1 MRSSGRTM
9 LEAKAYPEL
18 FKAWKGL
25 PSGPGVYKFL
35 DQEGQVLYVGKAKN
49 LQRRVGSYLTQKDT
63 RSQVGFLLSK
73 ARGIDWVLTG
83 NEKEALLLE
92 DELIKRFRPRYNIR
106 FRDDKTYISLV
117 IDLSHSFPRPCIQRR
132 PKAKKNQ
139 LILGPYPSGGVI
151 RDLLHLLE
159 PVFPVRTCS
168 DTEFR
173 NRVRPCLKHGLGLCS
188 APCVE
193 LIDQDAYA
201 RLLKGIVSALRGR
214 LGELKPLFKEQIERY
229 AERCEF
235 EKAAQ
240 LRDRLKMLEQ
250 ALQVQHVVVYQ
261 GLNSADVWA
270 LAQQGRLATA
280 YRLCLREGRL
290 EGGLAYHGQ
299 GLEVDPKETLTR
311 LLTDAYAEGS
321 NIPSVLYVP
330 FLPEGKD
337 ALKELLS
344 QRAGLDVK
352 ILTPPKAIPDVLAL
366 MAQAEQNARQRLL
379 ERLDDALKAEREI
392 LDLRMALR
400 LPGPPKTIAGFDVS
414 NLLGQDIVASM
425 VVFREGRPSKEHYR
439 HFIVRSVKD
448 APNDFLSIKEAVGR
462 GLLELSKAGLSPDLI
477 VVDGGRGQL
486 SLAKEALNEHGYG
499 AVPTIGIAKKH
510 SSSDFERVI
519 LPDEDTPLILPEYAP
534 ALKLL
539 KRLRNEAHRFAVTFH
554 RKRRQKRALASW
566 LDNVKG
572 VGRLTKKRLLMRFAT
587 PRSLLDASYEDLA
600 DAIHTTP
607 KRALSLKRALQEVL
621 PSS

>member
-1 MRSSGRTM
+1 MPES
-9 LEAKAYPEL
+9 KAHPEL
-18 FKAWKGL
+18 FDAWKRL
-25 PSGPGVYKFL
+25 PTGPGVYKFL
-35 DQEGQVLYVGKAKN
+35 DQGGQVLYVGKAKN
-49 LQRRVGSYLTQKDT
+49 LQRRVGSYLTQKDI

-117 IDLSHSFPRPCIQRR
+117 IDLSHPFPRPCIQRR
-132 PKAKKNQ
+132 PKPKKNQ
-139 LILGPYPSGGVI
+139 TILGPYPSGGVV

-168 DTEFR
+168 DTEFS

-188 APCVE
+188 APCVG
-193 LIDQDAYA
+193 LIGQDAYA
-201 RLLKGIVSALRGR
+201 SLLKGIVSALRGR
-214 LGELKPLFKEQIERY
+214 LADLKPLFKEQIERY

-240 LRDRLKMLEQ
+240 LRDRLRMLEK
-250 ALQVQHVVVYQ
+250 ALQTQCVIVYR
-261 GLNSADVWA
+261 GLKSADVWA
-270 LAQQGRLATA
+270 MAQQGRLATA

-299 GLEVDPKETLTR
+299 GLDVDPKETMTR
-311 LLTDAYAEGS
+311 LLSDAYTEGS
-321 NIPSVLYVP
+321 NIPRVLYVP
-330 FLPEGKD
+330 FQPEGKE

-344 QRAGLDVK
+344 KRAELAVK
-352 ILTPPKAIPDVLAL
+352 IMTPPKGRPDVLAL
-366 MAQAEQNARQRLL
+366 MAQADQNARQRLL
-379 ERLDDALKAEREI
+379 ERLDDGVKAKREI
-392 LDLRMALR
+392 LDLQMALK
-400 LPGPPKTIAGFDVS
+400 LSGSPETIAGFDAS

-425 VVFREGRPSKEHYR
+425 VVFKEGRPSKDHYR
-439 HFIVRSVKD
+439 HFIVRSVKGG
-448 APNDFLSIKEAVGR
+448 PNDFLSIKEAVGR
-462 GLLELSKAGLSPDLI
+462 GCGELSKAGLLPDLI
-477 VVDGGRGQL
+477 VVDGGKGQL
-486 SLAKEALNEHGYG
+486 SLAKEALNELGYG
-499 AVPTIGIAKKH
+499 EVPTIGIAKKH

-519 LPDEDTPLILPEYAP
+519 LPYEDKPLILPEYSP

-572 VGRLTKKRLLMRFAT
+572 VGRLTKKRLLTRFAT
-587 PRSLLDASYEDLA
+587 PRSLLDASLEDLA
-600 DAIHTTP
+600 HAIHTTP
-607 KRALSLKRALQEVL
+607 NRAESIQKAFKEAFFA
-621 PSS
+621 S